1 MHCKTMGRATIIA
14 VTLLLAS
21 CLRTVAASGIED
33 KVPTV
38 ASQRVI
44 LYDEDLNDRKGRRY
58 VGSAIWRTESVPL
71 GPGKL
76 PELTVRADVE
86 IPERRMRMTWS
97 LRRNTD
103 KALPA
108 SHTIEIMFTLPVDF
122 SGGGIGN
129 VPGVLMKQNEE
140 ARGVPLA
147 GLAVKVT
154 NGYFLVGLSA
164 VKKDTQSNLQLLA
177 ERDWFDI
184 PIVYSNGKR
193 AILAIEKGQSGK
205 RAFAEAFPSW
215 ASTNHPIASLDVVA
229 QAQTSSDPAS
239 SPPQV
244 QDESAP
250 LGLIWGSTS
259 EEIAA
264 QGIELKPFPQK
275 DFGETYLATKLPRAL
290 SDQET
295 AALSLGFNN
304 KLFRVAIISR
314 TYENDPSGAAIRNRY
329 SDLLATLSEK
339 YGKPYS
345 VQNLGGSIYGQSEY
359 FLAGIN
365 GGQSSWYSIYETPQ
379 MTIQL
384 GLIADSSST
393 GRWRII
399 FEEKLSKKAFDLA
412 RKTKEKGAL

>member
-1 MHCKTMGRATIIA
+1 MRCESVGRTTSIA
-14 VTLLLAS
+14 MTLLLVS
-21 CLRTVAASGIED
+21 CLGTVGEPAVEKKA
-33 KVPTV
+33 PTV
-38 ASQRVI
+38 TQRVV
-44 LYDEDLNDRKGRRY
+44 LYDEDPSDPKGRRY
-58 VGSAIWRTESVPL
+58 VGSASWRAESVSPRT
-71 GPGKL
+71 GEL
-76 PELTVRADVE
+76 PELSVRADVE

-108 SHTIEIMFTLPVDF
+108 SHTIEIMFKLSPDF
-122 SGGGIGN
+122 SAGGIEN
-129 VPGVLMKQNEE
+129 VPGVLMKQNEQ

-154 NGYFLVGLSA
+154 NGFFLIGLSA
-164 VKKDTQSNLQLLA
+164 VKKDTQKNLQLLA

-184 PIVYSNGKR
+184 PIVYSSGKR
-193 AILAIEKGQSGK
+193 AILAIEKGRSGK
-205 RAFAEAFPSW
+205 RAFAEVFPSW
-215 ASTNHPIASLDVVA
+215 APTSHTDTALDVAA
-229 QAQTSSDPAS
+229 QPQGSSDPVS
-239 SPPQV
+239 SPPQT

-250 LGLIWGSTS
+250 LGLTWVSS
-259 EEIAA
+259 SSEIAA
-264 QGIELKPFPQK
+264 QGIDLKPFPQK

-295 AALSLGFNN
+295 AALSFGFDN

-314 TYENDPSGAAIRNRY
+314 AYENDPSGAAIRSRY
-329 SDLLATLSEK
+329 SDLLAILSEK
-339 YGKPYS
+339 YGKPHS
-345 VQNLGGSIYGQSEY
+345 VENLGGSIFGQSEY

-365 GGQSSWYSIYETPQ
+365 GGHSNWYSIFETPG

-399 FEEKLSKKAFDLA
+399 YEEKSLRKAFDLA